1 MKKFL
6 FTIGM
11 ALFCGTTFAQNSAI
25 FKAQALEQKGDI
37 KGAAALLE
45 EALKNPKTTKFAEM
59 YHQVA
64 EDNAKLFNP
73 ELMKAAQ
80 GMPFDTTSFCSY
92 LDKMVEFYTKSH
104 EADTKPDEKGR
115 VKSKF
120 VAQNRQ
126 RMLTMVDYY
135 NYAAMFQYQNHDTAK
150 AIAYFEKYLDFPNNK
165 IFTQHESDSI
175 FSGKRTAY
183 SQTALNLASLSYNKK
198 DWTNAIKYAD
208 IALKDTIGTR
218 DLYIIKMQ
226 AYAAK
231 GDSAMWLKTMTEA
244 VAKTENEGFMQNL
257 LYYYVSHNDV
267 KGAES
272 MADELATAS
281 PNSKMAW
288 YMKGCVEL
296 NLKKNYVEARKCFE
310 HALSI
315 DPDYI
320 DANVNIAY
328 TYVNQ
333 AVADK
338 MAGKYKFIGTNKL
351 ISKAQMPAYK
361 KELALVQSYYQK
373 AQPYMEKVRSLAP
386 SQPKLWVYTLQMIYE
401 NLQMKAK
408 KAEMDEIIKGL

>member
-11 ALFCGTTFAQNSAI
+11 ALFCGTAFAQNSAI

-37 KGAAALLE
+37 AGAAALLE
-45 EALKNPKTTKFAEM
+45 EALKHPKTTKFAEM

-80 GMPFDTTSFCSY
+80 GLPFDTAAFCMH
-92 LDKMVEFYTKSH
+92 LDKMVDFYTKSH
-104 EADTKPDEKGR
+104 EADVKPDEKGR

-120 VAQNRQ
+120 VAQNKS

-135 NYAAMFQYQNHDTAK
+135 NYAAMFQYQNHDTAQ
-150 AIAYFEKYLDFPNNK
+150 AISYFEKYLKFPNNVV
-165 IFTQHESDSI
+165 FTKHESDSI
-175 FSGKRTAY
+175 FAAKKSAY
-183 SQTALNLASLSYNKK
+183 SQTALNLASLNYNKK
-198 DWTNAIKYAD
+198 NWPKAIEFAD
-208 IALKDTIGTR
+208 IALQDTIGTR

-226 AYAAK
+226 AYAAQ
-231 GDSAMWLKTMTEA
+231 GDSAQWLSTLKEA
-244 VAKTENEGFMQNL
+244 VSKTENEGFAQNL

-267 KGAES
+267 QGAEA
-272 MADELATAS
+272 MANDMAVAT

-296 NLKKNYVEARKCFE
+296 NLKKDYAEARKCFE
-310 HALSI
+310 NALAI
-315 DPDYI
+315 DPEFI

-333 AVADK
+333 AVSDK
-338 MAGKYKFIGTNKL
+338 MAGKYKFVGTNKM
-351 ISKAQMPAYK
+351 ITQAQMPSYK
-361 KELALVQSYYQK
+361 KELALVQSYYK
-373 AQPYMEKVRSLAP
+373 NALPYMEKVRTLAP
-386 SQPKLWVYTLQMIYE
+386 TQAKLWAYTLQMIYE
-401 NLQMKAK
+401 NLQMKDK
-408 KAEMDEIIKGL
+408 KKEIDEIIKGL